1 MEDMIGFLMAWWL
14 GVTTVAAQTVT
25 WGGDH
30 VRLDMSR
37 SGAELEFDCAT
48 GTITGALPETDGTFS
63 LKGTL
68 TPERGGPT
76 RDGETSRIDA
86 TYSGTIKNDTM
97 SLRIVLA
104 GADRDKDG
112 ESVTYVLVKGRA
124 GKLMKCR

>member
-1 MEDMIGFLMAWWL
+1 MRLLMAL
-14 GVTTVAAQTVT
+14 GFAVTMVAAQTTT

-30 VRLDMSR
+30 VRMDVTA

-48 GTITGALPETDGTFS
+48 GTITEPLPQAEGTFS
-63 LKGTL
+63 LKGTF

-76 RDGETSRIDA
+76 RDGETSRLNA
-86 TYSGTIKNDTM
+86 NYSGEIKDDTM

-104 GADRDKDG
+104 GADKEKDR
-112 ESVTYVLVKGRA
+112 EAATYVLVKGRG

>member
-1 MEDMIGFLMAWWL
+1 MEEMMWFLMAL
-14 GVTTVAAQTVT
+14 CFGLTTVAAQTVT

-30 VRLDMSR
+30 VRLEVIT

-104 GADRDKDG
+104 GANRDKDG
-112 ESVTYVLVKGRA
+112 EAATYVLVKGRA